1 MISKEEIK
9 QVSDLCMLDFTDD
22 EIDELRNEMTKILD
36 HINVISEVDADGI
49 EPTYFVNDRVQK
61 LREDL
66 VVESMDKEE
75 VLKNAP
81 QEQYGYFKLINV
93 MED

>member
-9 QVSDLCMLDFTDD
+9 QVSDLCMLSFTDD
-22 EIDELRNEMTKILD
+22 EIDELRKEMERILEN
-36 HINVISEVDADGI
+36 INIISELDLEGV

-61 LREDL
+61 LRED
-66 VVESMDKEE
+66 VVLESMDKEE
-75 VLKNAP
+75 ALENAP